1 MVKVSVLNSFK
12 KLDKKKQE
20 SLTGLLMIIPALVL
34 LIIFVFIPLGMA
46 IYRSFFDT
54 VAGETT
60 FVGLKFY
67 LWTLDNE
74 LFIKSIFN
82 VLVFAVIITVLQISL
97 SFLFANVLVRIKG
110 KFGVFARAIIY
121 LPYLLSG
128 IVVAVIFTLLT
139 YYNGGVLNSIIQ
151 SLGYDPIAWKSDP
164 LWAPISIII
173 PTLWI
178 GFGYTTL
185 VMYAGLTNIPKDYYE
200 AADMDGAGF
209 WKKMFSISIPCMKNY
224 FILLVVTNIVGNLQM
239 YEIPMIMTDGKENT
253 LTPVYYIMLNR
264 SMGGNISDSQITAL
278 AVLVMIVILLINSC
292 VFYFFRDKEAKR

>member
-1 MVKVSVLNSFK
+1 MNLPNTFK

-20 SLTGLLMIIPALVL
+20 SLVGLLMIAPAVIL
-34 LIIFVFIPLGMA
+34 LIIFVFVPLGMA
-46 IYRSFFDT
+46 IYRSLFET
-54 VAGETT
+54 VAGETK

-67 LWTLDNE
+67 EWTLDNE
-74 LFIKSIFN
+74 MFIKSILN
-82 VLVFAVIITVLQISL
+82 VLLFAVIITVLQITL

-110 KFGVFARAIIY
+110 RYGVFARTIIY

-139 YYNGGVLNSIIQ
+139 YFNGGVLNSIIQ
-151 SLGYDPIAWKSDP
+151 DLGGDPIAWKSDAF
-164 LWAPISIII
+164 WAPVSIII

-209 WKKMFSISIPCMKNY
+209 WKKMFKISIPCMKNY

-239 YEIPMIMTDGKENT
+239 YEIPMMMTDGKENT

-264 SMGGNISDSQITAL
+264 SMGSNINDSQITAL
-278 AVLVMIVILLINSC
+278 AVLVMIVILIINSFI
-292 VFYFFRDKEAKR
+292 FYFFRDKEESR

>member
-1 MVKVSVLNSFK
+1 MNLPNTFK

-20 SLTGLLMIIPALVL
+20 SLVGLLMIAPAVIL
-34 LIIFVFIPLGMA
+34 LIIFVFVPLGMA
-46 IYRSFFDT
+46 IYRSLFET
-54 VAGETT
+54 VAGETK

-67 LWTLDNE
+67 EWTLDNE
-74 LFIKSIFN
+74 MFIKSILN
-82 VLVFAVIITVLQISL
+82 VLLFAVIITVLQITL

-110 KFGVFARAIIY
+110 RYGVFARTIIY

-139 YYNGGVLNSIIQ
+139 YFNGGVLNSIIQ
-151 SLGYDPIAWKSDP
+151 DLGGDPIAWKSDAF
-164 LWAPISIII
+164 WAPVSIII

-209 WKKMFSISIPCMKNY
+209 WKKMFKISIPCMKNY

-239 YEIPMIMTDGKENT
+239 YEIPMMMTDGKENT

-264 SMGGNISDSQITAL
+264 SMGSNINDSQITAL
-278 AVLVMIVILLINSC
+278 AVLVMIVILIINSFI
-292 VFYFFRDKEAKR
+292 FYFFRDKEEAR

>member
-1 MVKVSVLNSFK
+1 MNLPNTFK

-20 SLTGLLMIIPALVL
+20 SLVGLLMIAPAVIL
-34 LIIFVFIPLGMA
+34 LIIFVFVPLGMA
-46 IYRSFFDT
+46 IYRSLFET
-54 VAGETT
+54 VAGETK
-60 FVGLKFY
+60 FVGLKLY
-67 LWTLDNE
+67 EWTLDNE
-74 LFIKSIFN
+74 MFIKSILN
-82 VLVFAVIITVLQISL
+82 VLLFAVIITVLQITL

-110 KFGVFARAIIY
+110 RYGVFARTIIY

-139 YYNGGVLNSIIQ
+139 YFNGGVLNSIIQ
-151 SLGYDPIAWKSDP
+151 DLGGDPIAWKSDAF
-164 LWAPISIII
+164 WAPVSIII

-209 WKKMFSISIPCMKNY
+209 WKKMFKISIPCMKNY

-239 YEIPMIMTDGKENT
+239 YEIPMMMTDGKENT

-264 SMGGNISDSQITAL
+264 SMGSNINDSQITAL
-278 AVLVMIVILLINSC
+278 AVLVMIVILIINSFI
-292 VFYFFRDKEAKR
+292 FYFFRDKEEAR